1 METLLLLTYAAICV
15 AIFKIFRIPLNKWTV
30 PTAVLGG
37 VLFVS
42 VLVLVMNYNHPYSE
56 STRMYFQ
63 SVPVVPQV
71 RGRVVE
77 VPVQA
82 NEPVSKGDVLFRIDD
97 TPYREKVASL
107 QARLEAAK
115 DDRDHMEL
123 ELKRST
129 ELEKKGAAS
138 TRERERWQAKL
149 DGATAK
155 IDDAEA
161 QLHQAE
167 FDLESTTVRAPSDG
181 MVTQLTLRPGTMLGR
196 ASMNP
201 ALVFL
206 PKSESTLVGW
216 FRQNSL
222 LRLTPGAEAEV
233 TFNALPGQVFHG
245 TVRKVYPVI
254 AEGQV
259 LPTADLIEFKEQT
272 TTGRIPVIIDLD
284 DPKFEQ
290 YDLPYGL
297 YGESAVYSEHAH
309 HLAAMRKILLRMA
322 SWMDYL
328 FPFH

>member
-15 AIFKIFRIPLNKWTV
+15 VIFKVFRIPMNKWTV

-37 VLFVS
+37 IVLVGT
-42 VLVLVMNYNHPYSE
+42 LVLVMNYNHPYSE

-63 SVPVVPQV
+63 SVPIVPQV

-77 VPVQA
+77 VPVQG
-82 NEPVSKGDVLFRIDD
+82 NTPVKQGDVLFRIDD
-97 TPYREKVASL
+97 TPYRDKVDSL
-107 QARLEAAK
+107 QARLEAAR
-115 DDRDHMEL
+115 DNRDHMKLEL
-123 ELKRST
+123 ERST

-138 TRERERWQAKL
+138 VRERERWQAQY
-149 DGATAK
+149 DSAMAN
-155 IDDAEA
+155 IDDVEA
-161 QLHQAE
+161 QKHQAE
-167 FDLESTTVRAPSDG
+167 FDLDSTIVRAPSDG

-196 ASMNP
+196 MSVNP

-206 PKSESTLVGW
+206 PKSESTLIGW

-233 TFNALPGQVFHG
+233 TFNALPGQVFSG
-245 TVRKVYPVI
+245 KVRMVYPVI

-259 LPTADLIEFKEQT
+259 LPTADLIEFQEKP

-284 DPKFEQ
+284 DPKFGE
-290 YDLPYGL
+290 YDLPHGL

-309 HLAAMRKILLRMA
+309 HLAVMRKILLRMA